1 MRSYTW
7 ASRVTAGAVAA
18 AGLTLVVG
26 CTAEDDKG
34 QSQVSSAPAATATTT
49 AESQTPTA
57 APGEVAVSPGGV
69 TTAVGAD
76 AQSTEEEYF
85 QACHAAKVWMD
96 EKGGDPKAQIEP
108 YLASL
113 QAPGAVPGPGTYNKA
128 WAELDPARQA
138 AVIVAVQAAADQ
150 LCS

>member
-7 ASRVTAGAVAA
+7 VSRATAGAVAV
-18 AGLTLVVG
+18 AGFSLLAG
-26 CTAEDDKG
+26 CSSGEDKG
-34 QSQVSSAPAATATTT
+34 KPEESSAPATTATTT
-49 AESQTPTA
+49 SESPTPTA

-113 QAPGAVPGPGTYNKA
+113 QAPDAAPGPGTYNKA
-128 WAELDPARQA
+128 WAELEPARQA